1 MRKILIGGVLA
12 TAFAMVSLT
21 LVGKSLPKPTGPAAS
36 KAAIDAHA
44 DDALAA
50 VVTVARVGAAD
61 FTETVLATG
70 SLVAREEILVGPE
83 VEGLR
88 ITAVLADEGARVK
101 KGDVLARLVADTLD
115 AQVAQNAAAIARSTA
130 AIAQA
135 PMSSTVRRT
144 GA

>member
-50 VVTVARVGAAD
+50 VVTVARVGPAD

-70 SLVAREEILVGPE
+70 SLVAREEILVGS
-83 VEGLR
+83 
-88 ITAVLADEGARVK
+88 DRVI
-101 KGDVLARLVADTLD
+101 
-115 AQVAQNAAAIARSTA
+115 NYPFAIR
-130 AIAQA
+130 
-135 PMSSTVRRT
+135 
-144 GA
+144 